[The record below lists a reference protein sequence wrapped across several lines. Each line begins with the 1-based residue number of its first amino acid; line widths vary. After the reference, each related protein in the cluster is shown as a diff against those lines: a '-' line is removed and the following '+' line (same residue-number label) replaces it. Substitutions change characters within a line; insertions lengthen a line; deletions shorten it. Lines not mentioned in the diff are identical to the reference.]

1 MEYLGRPQPCTE
13 TLDLSGRG
21 GYKNALVYDT
31 AILITCIKSLI
42 VEAAGAKDC
51 FVYFGA
57 ASFGRNT
64 FGRQTFRRHTIETGL
79 STN

>member
-1 MEYLGRPQPCTE
+1 MEYLCRPQPCPE
-13 TLDLSGRG
+13 TLDQSGTR
-21 GYKNALVYDT
+21 GYKNAVAYDT
-31 AILITCIKSLI
+31 AILITCTKSLI
-42 VEAAGAKDC
+42 VETAGAKDC

-64 FGRQTFRRHTIETGL
+64 FGRQTFRRHTIESGL